1 MDIGMLWFDDD
12 TKRPLNDKVARAVEH
27 YKTKYGA
34 TPTVCFV
41 NPSMLGKDAPELA
54 AGVQLRPAR
63 TVLVHHFWVGVGEAT
78 ARPETRNGN
87 GARKNGQGANGART
101 KKVKHAA

>member
-12 TKRPLNDKVARAVEH
+12 AKRSLNDKVARAVEH

-41 NPSMLGKDAPELA
+41 NPSMLTAERAPEVA
-54 AGVQLRPAR
+54 GGVQLRPAR
-63 TVLVHHFWVGVGEAT
+63 MVLVNHFWIGVGEA
-78 ARPETRNGN
+78 AQSETPHGN
-87 GARKNGQGANGART
+87 GARKNGNSGKGRN
-101 KKVKHAA
+101 

>member
-1 MDIGMLWFDDD
+1 MDVGMLWFDDD
-12 TKRPLNDKVARAVEH
+12 AKRPLNDKVARAVEH

-41 NPSMLGKDAPELA
+41 NPSMLSKDAPELA

-63 TVLVHHFWVGVGEAT
+63 TVLFNHFWVGVGEAS
-78 ARPETRNGN
+78 ALPETRNSN
-87 GARKNGQGANGART
+87 GARKNGSSRKGKN
-101 KKVKHAA
+101 